1 MSGVKTSA
9 TSPTSSSSKPEKAA
23 PKAAKPLAASLPKPW
38 QQIWAT
44 VKSSTRRWLG
54 LDDEGLQ

>member
-1 MSGVKTSA
+1 MSA
-9 TSPTSSSSKPEKAA
+9 TLPSSTSNKPEK
-23 PKAAKPLAASLPKPW
+23 PPPKPW

-44 VKSSTRRWLG
+44 LKSSTKRWLG

>member
-1 MSGVKTSA
+1 MSGVKPSA
-9 TSPTSSSSKPEKAA
+9 TSPTSSNSKPEKVV
-23 PKAAKPLAASLPKPW
+23 AASLPKPW

-54 LDDEGLQ
+54 LDDEGPQ

>member
-9 TSPTSSSSKPEKAA
+9 TSPTSSNSKSENP
-23 PKAAKPLAASLPKPW
+23 PPKPW

-44 VKSSTRRWLG
+44 VKSSTKRWLG
-54 LDDEGLQ
+54 LDDKGLQ